1 MIEIEEL
8 CLDRGGVRVLTDV
21 SLSVADKEF
30 IALVGPNGAGKSTL
44 LGAIGGHLSPAS
56 GSVQVDGES
65 VESLSARALARR
77 VATVPQETNFGF
89 DFSVRDVVEM
99 GRHPYRSRLGG
110 DGDPDG
116 DAALER
122 ALERT
127 QTAQFADRSV
137 ASLSGGEK
145 QRVLLARA
153 LTQAVPT
160 LLLDEPTASLDI
172 NHQVRT
178 LDLVAGLE
186 ETVVAAIHD
195 LDLAARY
202 CDRVVLL
209 ADGEVRAVGTPRE
222 VFTADRLEPV
232 FGVDVTVGKNP
243 ATGTVTVTPTA
254 GAPLGNGSD

>member
-1 MIEIEEL
+1 VIDIDGL
-8 CLDRGGVRVLTDV
+8 CVDRSGVRVLADV
-21 SLSVADKEF
+21 SLSVADGEF
-30 IALVGPNGAGKSTL
+30 VALVGPNGAGKSTL
-44 LGAIGGHLSPAS
+44 LGAVGGHLSRAA
-56 GSVQVDGES
+56 GSVAVDGDE
-65 VESLSARALARR
+65 VGSLSARALARR

-99 GRHPYRSRLGG
+99 GRHPYRLRFGG
-110 DGDPDG
+110 DDPDG
-116 DAALER
+116 AAAVER
-122 ALERT
+122 ALDRT
-127 QTAQFADRSV
+127 RTTQFADRSV

-153 LTQAVPT
+153 LAQSVPT

-209 ADGEVRAVGTPRE
+209 ADGSVQAVGTPRA
-222 VFTADRLEPV
+222 VFTADRLERV
-232 FGVDVTVGKNP
+232 FGVDVTVGENP

-254 GAPLGNGSD
+254 GVSLGSESD

>member
-1 MIEIEEL
+1 MIEIDGL
-8 CLDRGGVRVLTDV
+8 CVDRGGVRVLEDV
-21 SLSVADKEF
+21 SLSVADGEF
-30 IALVGPNGAGKSTL
+30 VALVGPNGAGKSTL
-44 LGAIGGHLSPAS
+44 LGAVGGHLSPAA
-56 GSVQVDGES
+56 GSVAVDGDE
-65 VESLSARALARR
+65 VGSLSARALARR

-89 DFSVRDVVEM
+89 DFSVRDVVAM
-99 GRHPYRSRLGG
+99 GRHPYRSRFGG
-110 DGDPDG
+110 DDPDG
-116 DAALER
+116 AAAVER
-122 ALERT
+122 ALDRT

-153 LTQAVPT
+153 LTQAAPT

-209 ADGEVRAVGTPRE
+209 ADGERQAVGTPRE
-222 VFTADRLEPV
+222 VFTADRLERV
-232 FGVDVTVGKNP
+232 FGVDVTVGENP

-254 GAPLGNGSD
+254 GVSLGDESV